1 MTAFL
6 RTRLLWCLLCT
17 SQVLCLSPSRAQPA
31 TTIPITGRVTA
42 TTGEGLPGVTLILK
56 GTPGTSAAARGTTTD
71 ANGNFTFTV
80 PDGRATLI
88 VSYVGYITQEITVG
102 SQTAFTIA
110 LKEDALALSEV
121 VVVGYGTQKR
131 STLTGAVAEITG
143 RDLVQSPQPNVAN
156 SLVGRT
162 PGLIAV
168 NRSGEPGRD
177 GSQFFIRGRST
188 LGDTNPLIVVDGVAN
203 RIGGLDRLDPNEIE
217 SVSILKDAS
226 GSIYGA
232 QAANG
237 VILVTTRRGDGRRGK
252 KGKPQISYNFN
263 QGFSSPT
270 RIPEMADAATFAQI
284 QNEIR
289 YYQNP
294 AEGLN
299 QAYTADEITKFGNGS
314 DPVNYPNTRWLQT
327 ILKPLSPQHRHTLG
341 ISGGTDDVRY
351 LVSAGNLYQD
361 GYYRNGTAEYNQ
373 YSLRT
378 NLDANVGKNLTI
390 GLDLNGRQEDR
401 NYPLDSAGRI
411 FRYALRAYP
420 TLPARYP
427 NGLPGSGTDQGRN
440 PVLQVTDELGN
451 QRDRRTYLNATIR
464 ARENIPFVEGLY
476 VDGFAAVD
484 KLFQFN
490 KSFSIPWT
498 TYNYD
503 RMTGTYNPQVNQ
515 DNNAGLSQAQAN
527 VTQLT
532 LNGRVGYERQFGVH
546 TVSGFLA
553 YEQSTYRSDNFQAF
567 RNGFISTAIDQLFAG
582 SEAGAQANG
591 TAFESARQ
599 NYFGRVQYNY
609 RDRYLLEVQGRY
621 DGSYNFAQSKRFGF
635 FPAVLAG
642 WRISEEPWFKR
653 GSTNG
658 SALRFVNSLKVRASY
673 GLLGNDRIAQY
684 QYLSAFSFDQGY
696 FLGANGQRQPGLSS
710 GVEANPD
717 VTWETARTAN
727 LALDAT
733 LFSGKLALTVDLF
746 TTRRN
751 NILTRRGQSVPD
763 YTGLVLPNENIGI
776 LTNRGFDAQLTHNNT
791 FGPVNASVGLN
802 LTFARNRVV
811 YLDEV
816 ATTLDYQRQEGSS
829 ISDGTYG
836 GLLYR
841 NIGIFRTQAEVDAYP
856 HVLNAGPGDLRY
868 EDVNGDQV
876 IDEKDRIRPR
886 FNNVPEI
893 VYGVPLNV
901 SYRGIDLN
909 ILVQGQARASQY
921 LLLESG
927 STGNFFAVDAAN
939 RWRPD
944 NINGTFPRVGEMLN
958 SVNGAYQNTYWL
970 KNASFVR
977 LKNVELGYN
986 LPADLLAKAKI
997 QSIRVYVSGFNLL
1010 TVDKLKTIDPEGGSS
1025 LGWFYPQQRLFNLG
1039 LNARF

>member
-1 MTAFL
+1 MTDFL
-6 RTRLLWCLLCT
+6 RTRYLWCLLCT
-17 SQVLCLSPSRAQPA
+17 CQVLCLSPARAQTAPTGVA
-31 TTIPITGRVTA
+31 ISGKVTTTA
-42 TTGEGLPGVTLILK
+42 GEALPGVTIVQK
-56 GTPGTSAAARGTTTD
+56 GTSRGTTTNID
-71 ANGNFTFTV
+71 GNFSLTV
-80 PDGRATLI
+80 PDRTAILT
-88 VSYVGYITQEITVG
+88 VSFVGYVAQDIPIG
-102 SQTAFTIA
+102 SQTTLTVQ
-110 LKEDALALSEV
+110 LKEDAQALSEV

-131 STLTGAVAEITG
+131 STLTGAVAEISG
-143 RDLVQSPQPNVAN
+143 RDLVQSPQPNLAN
-156 SLVGRT
+156 ALVGRT
-162 PGLIAV
+162 PGLIAL

-188 LGDTNPLIVVDGVAN
+188 LGDPNPLIVVDGVAN
-203 RIGGLDRLDPNEIE
+203 RLGGLDRLDPNEVE

-237 VILVTTRRGDGRRGK
+237 VILVTTRRGK
-252 KGKPQISYNFN
+252 KGKPQITYNFN

-270 RIPEMADAATFAQI
+270 RIPQMADAATYAQI
-284 QNEIR
+284 LNEID
-289 YYQNP
+289 YYRDP
-294 AEGLN
+294 SLGLN
-299 QAYTADEITKFGNGS
+299 NRYSAAEIEKFRNGS
-314 DPVNYPNTRWLQT
+314 DPVNYPNTNWLKA

-341 ISGGTDDVRY
+341 ISGGNDDVRY

-361 GYYRNGTAEYNQ
+361 GYYRNGTAQYNQ
-373 YSLRT
+373 YSLRA
-378 NLDANVGKNLTI
+378 NVDANVGKNLTV
-390 GLDLNGRQEDR
+390 GVDLNGRQEDR
-401 NYPLDSAGRI
+401 NYPLDSAARI

-420 TLPARYP
+420 ILVDRYP

-464 ARENIPFVEGLY
+464 LRENVPFVPGLY
-476 VDGFAAVD
+476 VDGFVAVD

-490 KSFSIPWT
+490 RIFRIPWT
-498 TYNYD
+498 TYNYNAQ
-503 RMTGTYNPQVNQ
+503 TNTYDPQVNQ
-515 DNNAGLSQAQAN
+515 DNNAGLSETQAN
-527 VTQLT
+527 VTQIT
-532 LNGRVGYERQFGVH
+532 LNGRVGYEHQFGVH
-546 TVSGFLA
+546 SLSGFLA
-553 YEQSTYRSDNFQAF
+553 YEQSTYRSDNFEAF
-567 RNGFISTAIDQLFAG
+567 RNGFLSTAIDQLFAG
-582 SEAGAQANG
+582 SETGAQANG

-599 NYFGRVQYNY
+599 NYFGRIQYNY

-642 WRISEEPWFKR
+642 WRISEEPWFKTT
-653 GSTNG
+653 GT
-658 SALRFVNSLKVRASY
+658 AFVNSLKVRASY

-696 FLGANGQRQPGLSS
+696 FLGATGQRQPGLSS
-710 GVEANPD
+710 GVEANPN

-727 LALDAT
+727 LALDAQLFNGKLNVT
-733 LFSGKLALTVDLF
+733 FDLFS
-746 TTRRN
+746 TRRN
-751 NILTRRGQSVPD
+751 NILTRRNRSVPD
-763 YTGLVLPNENIGI
+763 YTGLTLPNENIGI
-776 LTNRGFDAQLTHNNT
+776 LTNHGFDAQITHNNT
-791 FGPVNASVGLN
+791 FGPINASVGIN
-802 LTFARNRVV
+802 FTFARNRVV

-816 ATTLDYQRQEGSS
+816 TSIPDYQRQEGNP
-829 ISDGTYG
+829 ISDASYG

-841 NIGIFRTQAEVDAYP
+841 SIGIFRTQAEVDACP
-856 HVLNAGPGDLRY
+856 HVLGAGPGDLRF
-868 EDVNGDQV
+868 EDVNGDKV
-876 IDEKDRIRPR
+876 IDERDRIRPA

-893 VYGVPLNV
+893 TYGVPINL

-909 ILVQGQARASQY
+909 ILVQGQARVSQY

-944 NINGTFPRVGEMLN
+944 NIDGTFPRVADKMYD
-958 SVNGAYQNTYWL
+958 SVNGAYPNTYWL

-986 LPADLLAKAKI
+986 FPAALLTKAKI
-997 QSIRVYVSGFNLL
+997 QSVRVYVSGFNLITL
-1010 TVDKLKTIDPEGGSS
+1010 DKLKTVDPEGGSS

-1039 LNARF
+1039 LSARF